1 MSSELDNKFS
11 RDLEQAEAG
20 TESMAGM
27 TAIFF
32 NKLHGD
38 GLTREEALQLTSI
51 FLDNTSSIF
60 RGPHEYPT
68 TED

>member
-1 MSSELDNKFS
+1 MSSELDDKFS

-32 NKLHGD
+32 NKLHRD

-51 FLDNTSSIF
+51 FLDNASTIF
-60 RGPHEYPT
+60 RGPYGNLE